1 MFSSFAACWH
11 LFPKAML
18 CGLVMAI
25 SCGTI
30 GVFVLLHRVV
40 FISIALTECAICG
53 IAAAAVWHFHPF
65 VGAATACLLA
75 VLFLSQDW
83 DNSALPRDAIL
94 GALYV
99 AAAALSVLLVSRSG
113 MGLLEVKAMLY
124 GDLILASN
132 ADLWLL
138 ALVQM
143 PILGCGLLFLKPI
156 LYTLLDRN
164 AAKLMGIPVKIV
176 EFMFFMGLGLVV
188 SAAGKTGGALL
199 VFCLLVIPPAGAL
212 LLSRR
217 LTVVILLAASGG
229 AMATLFG
236 LTWAFH
242 CDLPGNQC
250 IAVTACGWM
259 TAILLLKKLR
269 RIQLH
274 KSAKAL

>member
-53 IAAAAVWHFHPF
+53 SAAAAVWHVPPIA
-65 VGAATACLLA
+65 GAAAACLLA

-99 AAAALSVLLVSRSG
+99 GAAALSVLLVSRSG

-124 GDLILASN
+124 GDLILASSN
-132 ADLWLL
+132 DLWLL
-138 ALVQM
+138 ALVQI
-143 PILGCGLLFLKPI
+143 PILCCGLIFLKPI

-164 AAKLMGIPVKIV
+164 AAQLMGIPVKTV

-188 SAAGKTGGALL
+188 SAAGKIGGALL
-199 VFCLLVIPPAGAL
+199 VFCLLVVPPAAAL

-217 LTVVILLAASGG
+217 LKLVILLAASGG
-229 AMATLFG
+229 ALATLFG
-236 LTWAFH
+236 LTWSFH

-250 IAVTACGWM
+250 VVVTACGWLA
-259 TAILLLKKLR
+259 AILLIKKLC
-269 RIQLH
+269 RIKLH
-274 KSAKAL
+274 KSAEAI